1 MGTIYRYISL
11 NFIRSFFIVLLVMS
25 TLAWITQA
33 IGYIDL
39 FINKQRTLA
48 DFFNLT
54 ILIYPWV
61 ISLMIPASL
70 VIAAL
75 MTMDKM
81 KKDSETVILDSSG
94 ISIIQ
99 KVSPFII
106 VTLIIT
112 ILLYFLTL
120 YFAPWSMSQFRD
132 NINSIKSDVISS
144 SFKKNQF
151 SSPKNDYTIY
161 VSEKTDANNF
171 IGIMIKDSKSNEITV
186 TYTAKKARIIS
197 VEEQIILEMYDGM
210 IFSKNKNDKES
221 DLNRISFESYR
232 MNLSNILE
240 FTDIKHFKLREKS
253 LGELFDAISE
263 QIEFDNSPIQIK
275 NELHSR
281 LSSPLYAIAFIFISL
296 FYLQKDTNFRNI
308 NLKYFFYVGSICF
321 LLKFLGII
329 LTNELL
335 KYELYLLHYSLPVSV
350 ICLYITYLFLSHIRE
365 LRHINAVI
373 K

>member
-1 MGTIYRYISL
+1 MGALYRYISI
-11 NFIRSFFIVLLVMS
+11 NFIRSFFIVLFVMS

-39 FINKQRTLA
+39 FIDKQRTLS

-61 ISLMIPASL
+61 ISLMIPTSL
-70 VIAAL
+70 LIAAL
-75 MTMDKM
+75 ITMDKM

-94 ISIIQ
+94 ISLFQ

-112 ILLYFLTL
+112 IFLYFLTL

-132 NINSIKSDVISS
+132 DVNSIRSDVISS

-151 SSPKNDYTIY
+151 SSPENDYTIY
-161 VSEKTDANNF
+161 VSEKTDTNNF
-171 IGIMIKDSKSNEITV
+171 IGIMIKDSKSDDITV
-186 TYTAKKARIIS
+186 TYTAKNARIIN
-197 VEEQIILEMYDGM
+197 VQEQIILEMYDGM
-210 IFSKNKNDKES
+210 IFSKNKDDKENEI
-221 DLNRISFESYR
+221 NRISFESYR
-232 MNLSNILE
+232 MNLSNIFE
-240 FTDIKHFKLREKS
+240 FTDIKNYKLREKS
-253 LGELFDAISE
+253 LDELFDAISD
-263 QIEFDNSPIQIK
+263 QIEFDKSSIQIK

-281 LSSPLYAIAFIFISL
+281 LSSPLYAIAFLFISL
-296 FYLQKDTNFRNI
+296 FYMQKDTNFRNI
-308 NLKYFFYVGSICF
+308 NLKYFFYVCSICF
-321 LLKFLGII
+321 LLKLLGII
-329 LTNELL
+329 LTNKLF
-335 KYELYLLHYSLPVSV
+335 KYELYLLHYSLPVFV
-350 ICLYITYLFLSHIRE
+350 ICFYITYLFLSHIRE